1 MNRQSNDAPRVGPRV
16 RRLAIRI
23 AIAILV
29 LEAVYLIAGNL
40 CIRMGLIETAF
51 NSTPEADFVSW
62 ESGVTYLP
70 GHFSFKGLTYRGQT
84 RGSQTYFHLSELD
97 ARVSLRRLL
106 AKRLHIR
113 GLEVKDV
120 DYRYRDRI
128 DFPCWTEES
137 GEPFPGIPPNFE
149 YFPEIPGLEN
159 PPDPKPEDI
168 YPEEDGA
175 RPWKIDIS
183 GARVN
188 GTVRVAYNEIRL
200 EGQGSVEGGLTAILK
215 ETSAITRANV
225 RVVPATLLW
234 GPRVVTENLDLE
246 ADVAVAPFPSECAE
260 TSEIIGGLTG
270 RLKVSGHDADG
281 FTVNVGA
288 FNSYLPGQGVLSIES
303 GTGKLGGSLEFSE
316 GMLSIGE
323 LDLTA
328 DDVILKRQDIP
339 LHGNLEV
346 HAILKGGDLA
356 TNRYDLSGT
365 IFRLDDIAKSGTS
378 EKHQEKLEPW
388 FGALEFEE
396 GFVSFGRPM
405 TVDSHV
411 RLTMHDTRPVLAL
424 LRNFTDELE
433 WLPLTRNA
441 KGIDGWFDLE
451 FGEGFLTF
459 DNLHLTGENVEIL
472 GWIHIRDQ
480 KKTGRIFARHGLR
493 SAAVAFDGGK
503 SKIVTIGS
511 RRWFE
516 NQQSPPL
523 DVAPPEPPPTDLK

>member
-1 MNRQSNDAPRVGPRV
+1 MNRQLDNAPRLGPRV
-16 RRLAIRI
+16 RKWAIGI
-23 AIAILV
+23 AMAILV
-29 LEAVYLIAGNL
+29 LEVVYLIAGNL

-51 NSTPEADFVSW
+51 NSKPEADFVSW

-70 GHFSFKGLTYRGQT
+70 GYFSFKGLTYRGQT

-137 GEPFPGIPPNFE
+137 GKPFPGIPPNFE

-215 ETSAITRANV
+215 EASAITRANV

-246 ADVAVAPFPSECAE
+246 ANIAVAPFPSECAE

-288 FNSYLPGQGVLSIES
+288 LESLLPGQGLLSIES
-303 GTGKLGGSLEFSE
+303 GEGELGGLLEVSGGKLSSGR
-316 GMLSIGE
+316 
-323 LDLTA
+323 LDLIA
-328 DDVILKRQDIP
+328 DDVVLKRQDIP

-346 HAILKGGDLA
+346 HAIFNEGDLT
-356 TNRYDLSGT
+356 TNRFDLSGT
-365 IFRLDDIAKSGTS
+365 TFRLDDIAQSGTS
-378 EKHQEKLEPW
+378 EKHQAKLEPW

-396 GFVSFGRPM
+396 GIVSFGRPM
-405 TVDSHV
+405 ALESHV
-411 RLTMHDTRPVLAL
+411 RLRMHDTRPVLAL
-424 LRNFTDELE
+424 LRQFTDQLE

-441 KGIDGWFDLE
+441 KEIDGSFDLE

-459 DNLHLTGENVEIL
+459 DNLDLTGENVEIL
-472 GWIHIRDQ
+472 GWVHIRNQ
-480 KKTGRIFARHGLR
+480 IKNGRIFARHGAR
-493 SAAVAFDGGK
+493 SAGVAFDDGV
-503 SKIVTIGS
+503 SKVVTIKS
-511 RRWFE
+511 RTWFE
-516 NQQSPPL
+516 KQ
-523 DVAPPEPPPTDLK
+523 EPVPHGEEPK

>member
-1 MNRQSNDAPRVGPRV
+1 V
-16 RRLAIRI
+16 IRI
-23 AIAILV
+23 VVACLV
-29 LEAVYLIAGNL
+29 LEVVYLIAGNL

-51 NSTPEADFVSW
+51 NSMPEADFVSW

-70 GHFSFKGLTYRGQT
+70 GYFSFKGLTYRGQT
-84 RGSQTYFHLSELD
+84 RGSQTYFHLSKLD

-106 AKRLHIR
+106 SKRLHIR
-113 GLEVKDV
+113 DLEVKDV

-137 GEPFPGIPPNFE
+137 GKPFPGTPPNLE

-168 YPEEDGA
+168 YPEEDGS

-183 GARVN
+183 GARIN

-200 EGQGSVEGGLTAILK
+200 EGQGSVEGGLTATLK
-215 ETSAITRANV
+215 ETSAITRTNV

-270 RLKVSGHDADG
+270 RVKVSGHDADG

-288 FNSYLPGQGVLSIES
+288 FKSYLPGQGVLSIES
-303 GTGKLGGSLEFSE
+303 GTGELGGSLEVNE
-316 GMLSIGE
+316 GKLLTGG

-328 DDVILKRQDIP
+328 DDVVLKRQDIP
-339 LHGNLEV
+339 LHGDLEV
-346 HAILKGGDLA
+346 HAIFNEGDLT
-356 TNRYDLSGT
+356 TNRFDLSGT
-365 IFRLDDIAKSGTS
+365 TFRLDDIAQSGTS
-378 EKHQEKLEPW
+378 EKHQAKLEPW
-388 FGALEFEE
+388 FGILEFEE
-396 GFVSFGRPM
+396 GNVSFGKPM
-405 TVDSHV
+405 ALESHV
-411 RLTMHDTRPVLAL
+411 RLRMHDTRPVLAL
-424 LRNFTDELE
+424 LRQFTDQLE

-441 KGIDGWFDLE
+441 KGIDGSFDLE

-459 DNLHLTGENVEIL
+459 DNLDLTGENVEIL
-472 GWIHIRDQ
+472 GWLHIRNQ
-480 KKTGRIFARHGLR
+480 MKNGRLFAKHGAR
-493 SAAVAFDGGK
+493 SAGVAFNDGEGNVILTK
-503 SKIVTIGS
+503 PRK
-511 RRWFE
+511 WFE
-516 NQQSPPL
+516 KQQNP
-523 DVAPPEPPPTDLK
+523 ATRE